1 MPEKDGKEDKGE
13 LFLTRFRFTVPI
25 RNMRKYRT
33 GGTGGT
39 SETGESR
46 TRDKYG
52 EERARLEKKVR
63 FAPRKTK
70 KTVFIRENGEMP
82 FERTD
87 QNT

>member
-33 GGTGGT
+33 GGT

-52 EERARLEKKVR
+52 EERARLEKGTVCSEEN
-63 FAPRKTK
+63 K
-70 KTVFIRENGEMP
+70 KDGVYKGKWG
-82 FERTD
+82 D
-87 QNT
+87 AV

>member
-33 GGTGGT
+33 GGT

-52 EERARLEKKVR
+52 EERAKLEKR
-63 FAPRKTK
+63 YGLLRGKTE
-70 KTVFIRENGEMP
+70 KTAFIRENGEMP